1 MNTPLQLPPHGSLES
16 FLKLLIPVTALQFV
30 GDFRD
35 VREMD
40 AVQGKAS
47 EPGKTSVRNYITY
60 FARHLRAGQSDPVA
74 KRLLVQ
80 AFNEAVN
87 HNLAPHPEKDWI
99 AMSDLCRRY
108 VLMQRIVDE
117 ACAQGLATVTQ
128 GNGIPIADFV
138 EVINGLL
145 SGCEQNRKAFELSMM
160 NQVAH
165 RVSEGPRQSGLG
177 KAFAQGAAARALLR
191 AELFTPLSPFMPKPV
206 REILSVS

>member
-1 MNTPLQLPPHGSLES
+1 MDSPSQHSSQGSLES
-16 FLKLLIPVTALQFV
+16 FLRLLIPVTALQFV

-40 AVQGKAS
+40 ETLGRAS
-47 EPGKTSVRNYITY
+47 EPAKTSVRNYITY
-60 FARHLRAGQSDPVA
+60 FARHIRAGHADPLTQS
-74 KRLLVQ
+74 LLVQ

-108 VLMQRIVDE
+108 VPMQRIVDE

-128 GNGIPIADFV
+128 GNGIPVADFV
-138 EVINGLL
+138 EVINVLL

-165 RVSEGPRQSGLG
+165 RVSEGQRQSGLG
-177 KAFAQGAAARALLR
+177 KAFAQGAATQALLR
-191 AELFTPLSPFMPKPV
+191 TELITPLAPFMPKRV
-206 REILSVS
+206 REILGLS